1 MDPSV
6 SGAMVTQQTGQNISV
21 FGGTFPASGAV
32 VNNTGGTICGSA
44 SCTLTSNPSLY
55 SLTGTYGSTSET
67 SLSVFVTAT
76 SQTAV
81 LAWGGRIA
89 SRADW
94 GANSS
99 AAVIN
104 GSPYHMRVVGFDCS
118 NESNCSAGQMDRSLS
133 SAAVTLPGSI
143 TIVKETSVEGATSFG
158 FSATPSPLTAFS
170 LVDDGTVANTKVFS
184 GITAFG
190 TYTITENAA
199 MGWDFDRVSCSIAQQ
214 STGSTTVNGA
224 SVTIVL
230 AEGEDVLCTFFN
242 RPTPAP
248 ALSLQKTANASSFSS
263 AGTNITYSYLLTNTG
278 NTILGPA
285 QFSISD
291 DQIDEGGLFNCGA
304 PNTTLAIGGTVS
316 CTAPYLT
323 TAGNVDAGS
332 VTNRAFGI
340 GGGVSTP
347 TEVLTIP
354 YVPPQT
360 TTTIA
365 ATTTTIGTTGTTLPE
380 TTTTVPITTTT
391 VSAVELQV
399 VVPEVPTGGE
409 DVFDVL
415 FVEALPDAGL
425 GVGFMSLIAGIVL
438 LLGIGVT
445 SMSITRSNRRVKNG
459 EQQ

>member
-1 MDPSV
+1 
-6 SGAMVTQQTGQNISV
+6 
-21 FGGTFPASGAV
+21 
-32 VNNTGGTICGSA
+32 
-44 SCTLTSNPSLY
+44 
-55 SLTGTYGSTSET
+55 
-67 SLSVFVTAT
+67 
-76 SQTAV
+76 
-81 LAWGGRIA
+81 
-89 SRADW
+89 
-94 GANSS
+94 
-99 AAVIN
+99 
-104 GSPYHMRVVGFDCS
+104 
-118 NESNCSAGQMDRSLS
+118 MDRSLS

-380 TTTTVPITTTT
+380 TTTTVPVTTSTVPITTTT

-399 VVPEVPTGGE
+399 LVPQVPTGGE

-415 FVEALPDAGL
+415 FVEDLPNAGL